1 MNTKTYDHDTGEQ
14 VRSVANMLDN
24 KKKVIKG
31 LHAARR
37 YLEDREYV
45 DMGASPHIDAI
56 NDALSLLKEQ
66 DEEVEPVEDPNLVK
80 GGWFGREAECCG
92 KCGNQLRLCAKY
104 CDECGTKIK
113 RQSPEE
119 YGKEE
124 TPKFARR
131 MLEQLKREDLP
142 EIDDNTEEITINAED
157 LVEIPDGIE
166 MTHKFDRPIKV
177 KIKNL

>member
-1 MNTKTYDHDTGEQ
+1 
-14 VRSVANMLDN
+14 
-24 KKKVIKG
+24 
-31 LHAARR
+31 
-37 YLEDREYV
+37 
-45 DMGASPHIDAI
+45 
-56 NDALSLLKEQ
+56 
-66 DEEVEPVEDPNLVK
+66 
-80 GGWFGREAECCG
+80 
-92 KCGNQLRLCAKY
+92 LCAKY

-124 TPKFARR
+124 RRKFARR
-131 MLEQLKREDLP
+131 MLEQLKRDDLP
-142 EIDDNTEEITINAED
+142 EIDDNMEEITINAED